1 MRILLAGA
9 AGFIGSNLA
18 DRLLADRHTVI
29 GVDNFRTGRRQN
41 VEHLRDHARFTLVE
55 YDVIEPLA
63 VDGSLDWI
71 LHFASPASPPKYLAA
86 GIETLRTNAEGTHQL
101 LELARR
107 TGAAFFLAS
116 TSEVYG
122 DPLVHPQT
130 EGYWGNV
137 NPIGPRSVYDE
148 GKRFAE
154 AMTVAHRDRHRT
166 PVRIIRIFNTYG
178 PRMDPY
184 DGRVVTNFIRQAL
197 SGESLTAYGAGDQT
211 RSFQYV
217 DDLIEAIVR
226 LMSVDYQ
233 APVNLGNPDEY
244 TVLELAR
251 LILEITGSAS
261 AITFEPLPQ
270 DDPRQRKPDI
280 SLARRLLD
288 WQPRVPVRDGLART
302 IRAMREAGW

>member
-1 MRILLAGA
+1 MRILLTGA
-9 AGFIGSNLA
+9 AGFLGSNLA
-18 DRLLADRHTVI
+18 DRLLADGHSVI
-29 GVDNFRTGRRQN
+29 GVDNFITGRRQN
-41 VEHLRDHARFTLVE
+41 LGHLAAQPRFEILEH
-55 YDVIEPLA
+55 DVIEPLA
-63 VDGSLDWI
+63 IDDGLDWI

-86 GIETLRTNAEGTHQL
+86 GIETLRTNAEGTYQL

-122 DPLVHPQT
+122 DPAVHPQT
-130 EGYWGNV
+130 EVYWGNV

-154 AMTVAHRDRHRT
+154 AMTMAHHARYGT
-166 PVRIIRIFNTYG
+166 AVRIVRIFNTYG
-178 PRMDPY
+178 PRMDPH

-197 SGESLTAYGAGDQT
+197 SGEPLTAFGRGEQT

-217 DDLIEAIVR
+217 DDLVEGVVR
-226 LMSVDYQ
+226 LMRVPYQ

-244 TVLELAR
+244 TILELAQV
-251 LILEITGSAS
+251 ILDLTGSTSQVA
-261 AITFEPLPQ
+261 FEPLPQ

-280 SLARRLLD
+280 SLAKHLLG
-288 WQPRVPVRDGLART
+288 WEPGVPMREGLQRT
-302 IRAMREAGW
+302 IDAMRESGW